1 MWDEAKQE
9 ALNEIKL
16 AAVVDALRICANTGY
31 DFCESK
37 CPYYS
42 RGCREEMDND
52 AADLI
57 EALLKEKL
65 VIQLHKALIIEGKT
79 DDEV

>member
-1 MWDEAKQE
+1 MDMMQ
-9 ALNEIKL
+9 NEIKV
-16 AAVVDALRICANTGY
+16 AEVIEALRLCANTGY

-42 RGCREEMDND
+42 RGCRETMENN

-57 EALLKEKL
+57 EQLLKEKL
-65 VIQLHKALIIEGKT
+65 VIQLHKALSAEGGT
-79 DDEV
+79 DYEV